1 MSKNHKFQT
10 TKQDKR
16 NGTKRWVSLFLI
28 LAVLVG
34 SVSVAVI
41 LKNNESILSDMFSK
55 TEQTTTTDDTTIN
68 NAVEL
73 PELLSGRTRVLVY
86 CTDRDAAEFYFMALV
101 DADIGQNRISVHPF
115 TADNPDYIKALS
127 TGGHK
132 ALIAEVEKAEGIK
145 VDKYVA
151 SNTDTFALA
160 INYMGGL
167 KYNVAQRIEYRT
179 DDYTLILT
187 QGNQTIKGET
197 LLKYFRYCK
206 TLDEE
211 QGLKQQGDLICKM
224 LDEYITTENVEK
236 GDTIYEKVLSKINS
250 QSDISH
256 IEASKTWN
264 LLKFY
269 CESGT
274 RQPATVIL

>member
-55 TEQTTTTDDTTIN
+55 TEQTTVSDDTTIN

-86 CTDRDAAEFYFMALV
+86 CTDRNAAEFYFMALV

-115 TADNPDYIKALS
+115 TADNPDYVKALS

-151 SNTDTFALA
+151 SDTDTFALA

>member
-55 TEQTTTTDDTTIN
+55 TEQTTVSDDTTIN

-115 TADNPDYIKALS
+115 TADNPDYVKALS

-151 SNTDTFALA
+151 SDTDTFALA